1 MRRSLAALTTTLLL
15 ALPAT
20 LPAHAQDA
28 ATTVATVN
36 GKAITL
42 GEVLALY
49 EGFQG
54 QLGDMDAAG
63 ALDMILD
70 QLAQQEAL
78 AQQAETAPTARDLA
92 AIALQRRAYMA
103 ASALE
108 RVAMP
113 EPSEDELQALY
124 ADNFG
129 TAQPVAEYHAAHILM
144 ETQEGIEAA
153 AAALAAGEDFAKVA
167 AERSTDATAQ
177 NGGDLGWFTLDVMVQ
192 PFAEA
197 VGALQPGEVSAP
209 FESPFGWHV
218 AKLIETRT
226 QEPPAFEQ
234 VREQLA
240 TLARR
245 QRVEAAADAA
255 LAGATVE
262 RNPDIT
268 ADILTRTDLLEN

>member
-1 MRRSLAALTTTLLL
+1 MLRSLAALTMGLLL
-15 ALPAT
+15 A

-28 ATTVATVN
+28 GTTVATVN

-42 GEVLALY
+42 AEVLALY
-49 EGFQG
+49 EGVQG
-54 QLGDMDAAG
+54 QLGDMEAG
-63 ALDMILD
+63 AAFDMILD

-78 AQQAETAPTARDLA
+78 AQQAETGPSARDLA

-108 RVAMP
+108 RVAAP
-113 EPSEDELQALY
+113 EPSEDELKALY
-124 ADNFG
+124 AENYG
-129 TAQPVAEYHAAHILM
+129 AAEPVTEYHAAHILM
-144 ETQEGIEAA
+144 ETQEGIAA
-153 AAALAAGEDFAKVA
+153 AAAAVEAGEDFAKVA

-192 PFAEA
+192 PFSEA
-197 VGALQPGEVSAP
+197 VAGLEPGQVSAP

-268 ADILTRTDLLEN
+268 AEILTRTDLLED

>member
-1 MRRSLAALTTTLLL
+1 MRRSLAALTTALLL
-15 ALPAT
+15 SLPAA

-49 EGFQG
+49 EGAQG
-54 QLGDMDAAG
+54 QLGDMGPAEAFD
-63 ALDMILD
+63 LILD

-78 AQQAETAPTARDLA
+78 AQQAESAPGARDLA

-103 ASALE
+103 AAALE
-108 RVAMP
+108 RVAVP
-113 EPSEDELQALY
+113 EPAEDELKALY
-124 ADNFG
+124 TETFG
-129 TAQPVAEYHAAHILM
+129 EAAPVTEYHAAHILV

-153 AAALAAGEDFAKVA
+153 AAALAAGEDFARVA

-197 VGALQPGEVSAP
+197 VGALEPGQVSAP

-218 AKLIETRT
+218 AKLIETRN

-240 TLARR
+240 TMARR
-245 QRVEAAADAA
+245 ARVEAAADAA

-262 RNPDIT
+262 RNPDIS

>member
-240 TLARR
+240 TMSRR
-245 QRVEAAADAA
+245 IRVEAAADAA